1 MKKISF
7 GSFPLIDMNH
17 SDRKCIDK
25 YSIKNYADLITLNSQ
40 IGHISSD
47 VDQYVT
53 PDIILKYFKNTSS
66 QNNELNGDVKS
77 AAYKK
82 RNTLKRAFNS
92 LKAYHKAIQKDGFY
106 RDFTT
111 YPIYI
116 EHAGNNNNH
125 DYDFILLSNDLQKKE
140 ILDGIKYDDKITLVF
155 LFLKDMLYP
164 GVPLNEIGIGQ
175 SFDLRRDVAKFI
187 EYSKQSGIDPVT
199 AFVRFIKLAGYSKQN
214 KKSNFK
220 ISNIIKNSSLF
231 SNGISDK
238 LWALFGGSRDQT
250 EIKDISFMTSVKQAD
265 IAQFFDEKNNLS
277 NANSHIGK
285 NSTTYLER
293 QFNLSK
299 THEYNKIL
307 SLLDSLISF
316 NSLDKNQI
324 LTDDQPFDI
333 KIELENDDRKFD
345 ASIQF
350 DQVVDQVRNNY
361 FESFM
366 VSLITFMDGEL
377 NKLIDNKTI
386 KPVKNGSKTDQL
398 ITQLTDQIN
407 DAMIKLSNTKDV
419 TERRELQHS
428 INNNQSLLNKMQM
441 EQSFTEI
448 YQAKKDIK
456 DQEKKSDLKYNLQ
469 NVQSELTGILMDFEK
484 IIYDDGLFRELIQV
498 TGNRRSPTLE
508 DIKNLKAFKFLDIS
522 KMRLN
527 ESLMDSLNHHI
538 MYDSDVKGDSD
549 TKSNTLAKNLNDID
563 KRLIDVLN
571 KNIFQLFSKIGR
583 DFGDAKNH
591 IARQYVDLR
600 VEKNPVIRRTVMRPN
615 TFKTYVLNNDVLTS
629 LYDLLH
635 YADNQKYLSGLI
647 KYPPSKISGDYAKMK
662 YCINR
667 LGLDKNPVFI
677 IGQGL
682 ITLSS
687 PDTLSLTGGNIFSQ
701 IPMADLSKSCSINYD
716 RDVWDDKG
724 ILAQVMADIKYLE
737 TSKAFKKIPNME
749 KSIEDAQKKLK
760 SYKNK
765 NDNRS
770 KKEIS
775 KLNNIIKS
783 NEDKIRK
790 INEKQR
796 DLDAAY
802 PELMRNMTSRGPVSD
817 YNDDRL
823 NNPRD
828 SRNNNNQ
835 QHDSRYNNQRNDS
848 YNNNNQRHDSH
859 NNNQRNDSRD
869 YNQRND
875 QYNNQRN
882 DSRDYNQR
890 NDSHN
895 NNQRNDS
902 RPDPYDRYRN

>member
-40 IGHISSD
+40 IGHISND

-53 PDIILKYFKNTSS
+53 PDIILKYFKKTSS
-66 QNNELNGDVKS
+66 QNDELNDDVRS

-92 LKAYHKAIQKDGFY
+92 LKAYHKAIQQDGFY
-106 RDFTT
+106 RDFVT

-116 EHAGNNNNH
+116 EHTGNNNNH

-164 GVPLNEIGIGQ
+164 GVPLNEIGIGR

-238 LWALFGGSRDQT
+238 LWSLFGGSREQT

-265 IAQFFDEKNNLS
+265 IAHFFDEKNNHN
-277 NANSHIGK
+277 NANSHIGN

-307 SLLDSLISF
+307 SLLDSLMAF

-333 KIELENDDRKFD
+333 KIELKNDDRKFD

-366 VSLITFMDGEL
+366 VNLITFMDGEL
-377 NKLIDNKTI
+377 NKLIDAKTI
-386 KPVKNGSKTDQL
+386 KPVNNGSKTDKL
-398 ITQLTDQIN
+398 IEQLTDQIN
-407 DAMIKLSNTKDV
+407 GDRIKLLNTKDI

-448 YQAKKDIK
+448 YQAKRDIDK
-456 DQEKKSDLKYNLQ
+456 EIQKSNLKYNLQ

-484 IIYDDGLFRELIQV
+484 IIYDDELFRELIQV

-527 ESLMDSLNHHI
+527 EALMDSLNHHI
-538 MYDSDVKGDSD
+538 MYDSDVKGDSN
-549 TKSNTLAKNLNDID
+549 TKSNALAKNLNDID
-563 KRLIDVLN
+563 KRLIDILN

-591 IARQYVDLR
+591 IVRQYVDLR

-647 KYPPSKISGDYAKMK
+647 KYPPSTISGDYAKMK

-701 IPMADLSKSCSINYD
+701 ISMTDLSRSCSINYD

-724 ILAQVMADIKYLE
+724 ILAQVMADIKYFD
-737 TSKAFKKIPNME
+737 TSKEFKKIPNME
-749 KSIEDAQKKLK
+749 KNIAEAQKKLQ

-765 NDNRS
+765 NDKNS
-770 KKEIS
+770 KKEIA
-775 KLNNIIKS
+775 KQNNIIKS
-783 NEDKIRK
+783 NEDKISK
-790 INEKQR
+790 IREKQKKI
-796 DLDAAY
+796 DAAY

-835 QHDSRYNNQRNDS
+835 RNDSRDYNNQRNDS
-848 YNNNNQRHDSH
+848 RN

-869 YNQRND
+869 YNNQRNESRD
-875 QYNNQRN
+875 YNNQRN
-882 DSRDYNQR
+882 DSRDYN
-890 NDSHN
+890 
-895 NNQRNDS
+895 NQRNDS
-902 RPDPYDRYRN
+902 RDYNNQRPDQYDRYRN